1 MGMPVNDEYICQV
14 TPSVSIFTLSI
25 LTIEVFDRIFL
36 VSSSANDK
44 RAYHHGNLRQALLDA
59 ALRLLAEVPAAKL
72 SLRELARAAQVSH
85 AAPYHYFSDRE
96 ALIRAA
102 GVESMRRLLQA
113 QHQGVNEAHGPR
125 QRLLALGL
133 AYVRFAAQE
142 PHCFA
147 LVFDPQYCSPGEP
160 SEEMAPLIAENE
172 RLLGDCVNQAQIA
185 GVLPPVPARHLATGL
200 WGAVHGLA
208 QLTMAGHIDLPAA
221 EAALDALLAANP
233 HPQ

>member
-1 MGMPVNDEYICQV
+1 
-14 TPSVSIFTLSI
+14 
-25 LTIEVFDRIFL
+25 LTDQVFDKIFL
-36 VSSSANDK
+36 VSSSVINK

-72 SLRELARAAQVSH
+72 SLRELARSAQVSH
-85 AAPYHYFSDRE
+85 AAPYHYFPDRE

-113 QHQGVNEAHGPR
+113 QHRAVAESHGPR

-133 AYVRFAAQE
+133 AYMRFAAQE

-172 RLLGDCVNQAQIA
+172 RLLADFVNQARTA
-185 GVLPPVPARHLATGL
+185 GVLPPVPAQHLATGF

-221 EAALDALLAANP
+221 EAALDALLAATP